1 METTRCGLLE
11 IEEIVTLKRNEGSKN
26 KLFQVNSVL
35 SCQEKYTGNNRDILG
50 DIYCSVIH
58 LK

>member
-1 METTRCGLLE
+1 METTRCALLE
-11 IEEIVTLKRNEGSKN
+11 IEEIVTLKSNEGSKN
-26 KLFQVNSVL
+26 KLFQVNSIF
-35 SCQEKYTGNNRDILG
+35 SCQEKHIGNNRDILG